1 MYGLVSRTPMLQ
13 HFSSLICMTD
23 RRTNMEIG
31 ASVILTCILEL
42 LAGLGLFLYGMET
55 MSDGLERVAGKQLKG
70 LLGAVTKNRLTQ
82 VILGFIIT
90 VLMQSSSATTVMLV
104 GFVNAGIMQL
114 SQAVGIIMGA
124 NIGTTVT
131 VLMMSVKL
139 DFDIIFCFVGCIVL
153 FLMMFAPKKF
163 KGLSGIVPV
172 IFGVGTLFLGMGIM
186 SEAMKPLREWQ
197 GFREALA
204 AVNNPIVAVLIG
216 AGITA
221 VIQSSAASIAI
232 LMPLAELGLI
242 DFQMC
247 MFILFGQNIG
257 TCATAV
263 LACIGTSATSKRVA
277 CVHLLF
283 NVIGTVIFI
292 ILALVMPI
300 HTWIQNMVP
309 SNISMQISVT
319 HIIFNSVTTVLL
331 LPFCNVLEQLACIL
345 IRDDGMTGEAMRLE
359 HFDQR
364 MLGAPAVAAEQL
376 FNETKRMGAIA
387 RANFSRAI
395 ECFDQWD
402 EDKAAE
408 AARNEEVLDFLNREI
423 TTYLVEVKGLDL
435 NAQDTLLVGA
445 LFHVINDMERVGDH
459 SQNILEAAQLRH
471 NEEIKFS
478 AKAVQELDDLSDM
491 VTLQLDRAL
500 DLFSRQ
506 DNRAVAIKQVEDTEQ
521 QIDDTTEALRQH
533 HVERLKQHKC
543 SAKNG
548 MIYLDILTNLERIG
562 DHAENIATSVEKAQT
577 THHVA

>member
-1 MYGLVSRTPMLQ
+1 
-13 HFSSLICMTD
+13 
-23 RRTNMEIG
+23 MEIG
-31 ASVILTCILEL
+31 ASVILTCLLEL

-55 MSDGLERVAGKQLKG
+55 MSDGLERVAGKQLKN
-70 LLGAVTKNRLTQ
+70 LLGAVTKNRMTQ
-82 VILGFIIT
+82 VLLGFIIT

-124 NIGTTVT
+124 NIGTTMT

-139 DFDIIFCFVGCIVL
+139 DFDIIFCFIGCIVL
-153 FLMMFAPKKF
+153 FMMMFAPKKF
-163 KGLSGIVPV
+163 GKMEGIVPV
-172 IFGVGTLFLGMGIM
+172 IFGVGALFLGMGIM
-186 SEAMKPLREWQ
+186 SSAMSPLREWE
-197 GFREALA
+197 GFRNALA

-221 VIQSSAASIAI
+221 IIQSSAASIAI

-257 TCATAV
+257 TCVTAV
-263 LACIGTSATSKRVA
+263 LACIGTTATSKRVA

-292 ILALVMPI
+292 IFALIFPL
-300 HTWIQNMVP
+300 HTWIQNLVP
-309 SNISMQISVT
+309 GNISMQISVT

-331 LPFCNVLEQLACIL
+331 LPLCNVLEQMACII
-345 IRDDGMTGEAMRLE
+345 IRDDGKVGEVMRLE

-364 MLGAPAVAAEQL
+364 MLNAPAVAAEQL
-376 FNETKRMGAIA
+376 FNEAIRMGSIA
-387 RANFSRAI
+387 KANFVRAI
-395 ECFDQWD
+395 ECFDEWD
-402 EDKAAE
+402 DDKAAE
-408 AARNEEVLDFLNREI
+408 VQRNEEVLDFLNHEI

-435 NAQDTLLVGA
+435 NAQDTLLVGS
-445 LFHVINDMERVGDH
+445 LFHVVNDMERVGDH

-478 AKAVQELDDLSDM
+478 DKAVRELDDLSAM
-491 VTLQLDRAL
+491 ITNQLDCAMEIFSKQDGSGVAL
-500 DLFSRQ
+500 S
-506 DNRAVAIKQVEDTEQ
+506 QVEAAEQ
-521 QIDDTTEALRQH
+521 EIDDITEALRQH
-533 HVERLKQHKC
+533 HVDRLKQHKC

-562 DHAENIATSVEKAQT
+562 DHAENIASSVEKQQT
-577 THHVA
+577 AHHVG

>member
-1 MYGLVSRTPMLQ
+1 MG
-13 HFSSLICMTD
+13 SSAGGTYADSPDDTD
-23 RRTNMEIG
+23 IG
-31 ASVILTCILEL
+31 GTSMGIGIGTLATCILEL
-42 LAGLGLFLYGMET
+42 LAGLGLFLYGMNT
-55 MSDGLERVAGKQLKG
+55 MSEGLERVAGKQLKG
-70 LLGAVTKNRLTQ
+70 LLSAVTKNRLMQ

-124 NIGTTVT
+124 NIGTTMT

-139 DFDIIFCFVGCIVL
+139 DFDVIFCFVGCIVL

-163 KGLSGIVPV
+163 GKLEGVVPI
-172 IFGVGTLFLGMGIM
+172 IFGVGALFLGMGLM
-186 SEAMKPLREWQ
+186 SDAMKPLREWQ
-197 GFREALA
+197 GFKDALA
-204 AVNNPIVAVLIG
+204 AVNHPLIAVLIG
-216 AGITA
+216 AVITA

-232 LMPLAELGLI
+232 LMPLAAMKIIPFE
-242 DFQMC
+242 MC

-257 TCATAV
+257 TCVTAV
-263 LACIGTSATSKRVA
+263 LACIGASATSKRVA

-292 ILALVMPI
+292 ILAMVLPMAEWIVALVGE
-300 HTWIQNMVP
+300 N
-309 SNISMQISVT
+309 NIEMQISVT
-319 HIIFNSVTTVLL
+319 HIIFNFGTTVML
-331 LPFCNVLEQLACIL
+331 LPLCNVLEQLACII
-345 IRDDGMTGEAMRLE
+345 IRDDGMTVEALKLQY
-359 HFDQR
+359 FDQR
-364 MLGAPAVAAEQL
+364 MLNAPAVAAEQL
-376 FNETKRMGAIA
+376 FNEAKRMGNIA
-387 RANFSRAI
+387 KANFVRSI

-402 EDKAAE
+402 EEKAE
-408 AARNEEVLDFLNREI
+408 EIARNEEVLDFLNHEI

-435 NAQDTLLVGA
+435 NEQDTLLVGA

-459 SQNILEAAQLRH
+459 SQNILEAAELRH

-478 AKAVQELDDLSDM
+478 EKAVKELDDLSALI
-491 VTLQLDRAL
+491 TLQLDRAME
-500 DLFSRQ
+500 LFSHQ
-506 DNRAVAIKQVEDTEQ
+506 DDRPVALKQVEDTEQ
-521 QIDDTTEALRQH
+521 EIDDTTEALRQH

-562 DHAENIATSVEKAQT
+562 DHAESIATSVQKAQS

>member
-1 MYGLVSRTPMLQ
+1 
-13 HFSSLICMTD
+13 
-23 RRTNMEIG
+23 MEITF
-31 ASVILTCILEL
+31 SVIATCILEL

-163 KGLSGIVPV
+163 KGLSGFVPV
-172 IFGVGTLFLGMGIM
+172 IFGVGALFLGMGIM
-186 SEAMKPLREWQ
+186 SSAMEPLREWQ
-197 GFREALA
+197 GFKDALA

-216 AGITA
+216 AAITA
-221 VIQSSAASIAI
+221 IIQSSAASIAI
-232 LMPLAELGLI
+232 LMPLAAMGLI
-242 DFQMC
+242 DFRMC

-263 LACIGTSATSKRVA
+263 LACIGTSATSKRVG

-283 NVIGTVIFI
+283 NIIGTVIFI
-292 ILALVMPI
+292 ILAMVMPI
-300 HTWIQNMVP
+300 HAWIQSLVP
-309 SNISMQISVT
+309 SNIEMQIAVT
-319 HIIFNSVTTVLL
+319 HIIFNSITTCML
-331 LPFCNVLEQLACIL
+331 LPFSNVLEQLACIL
-345 IRDDGMTGEAMRLE
+345 IHDDGMTGEVMKLQY
-359 HFDQR
+359 FDKR

-376 FNETKRMGAIA
+376 FNEAQRMGAIA
-387 RANFSRAI
+387 KANFTRAI
-395 ECFDQWD
+395 ECFDEWND
-402 EDKAAE
+402 DKAAE
-408 AARNEEVLDFLNREI
+408 VARNEEVLDFLNHEI

-435 NAQDTLLVGA
+435 SAQDTLLVGS
-445 LFHVINDMERVGDH
+445 LFHVVNDMERVGDH

-478 AKAVQELDDLSDM
+478 AKAVQELDSLSAM
-491 VTLQLDRAL
+491 VTSQLEKAME
-500 DLFSRQ
+500 LFSRQ
-506 DNRAVAIKQVEDTEQ
+506 DNRAAALKQVEDTEQ
-521 QIDDTTEALRQH
+521 EIDDITESLREH

-548 MIYLDILTNLERIG
+548 MLYLDILTNLERIG
-562 DHAENIATSVEKAQT
+562 DHAENIATSVEKSQA

>member
-1 MYGLVSRTPMLQ
+1 MEMS
-13 HFSSLICMTD
+13 FSVL
-23 RRTNMEIG
+23 
-31 ASVILTCILEL
+31 ATCILEL

-55 MSDGLERVAGKQLKG
+55 MSDGLERVAGKQLKS
-70 LLGAVTKNRLTQ
+70 LLGAVTKNRVTQ
-82 VILGFIIT
+82 VLLGFIIT

-139 DFDIIFCFVGCIVL
+139 DFHIIFCFIGCVVL

-163 KGLSGIVPV
+163 GKMEGIVPV
-172 IFGVGTLFLGMGIM
+172 IFGVGALFIGMTFM
-186 SEAMKPLREWQ
+186 SDAMKPLRGWE
-197 GFREALA
+197 GFTNALA
-204 AVNNPIVAVLIG
+204 AVKNPLVAVAIG

-221 VIQSSAASIAI
+221 LIQSSAASIAI

-257 TCATAV
+257 TCVTAV
-263 LACIGTSATSKRVA
+263 LACIGASATSKRVA

-283 NVIGTVIFI
+283 NCIGTVIFI
-292 ILALVMPI
+292 ILALILPM
-300 HTWIQNMVP
+300 HTWIQNLVP
-309 SNISMQISVT
+309 GNISMQISVT
-319 HIIFNSVTTVLL
+319 HITFNFVTTVLL
-331 LPFCNVLEQLACIL
+331 LPFANVLEQLACIL
-345 IRDDGMTGEAMRLE
+345 IRDDGAAGVAMRLE

-364 MLGAPAVAAEQL
+364 MLNAPAVAAEQL
-376 FNETKRMGAIA
+376 FNEVKRMGGIA
-387 RANFSRAI
+387 KSNFVKAI
-395 ECFDQWD
+395 ECFDDWND
-402 EDKAAE
+402 DKAE
-408 AARNEEVLDFLNREI
+408 EVARNEEVLDFLNHEI

-435 NAQDTLLVGA
+435 NPQDTLLVGA
-445 LFHVINDMERVGDH
+445 LFHVVNDMERVGDH

-478 AKAVQELDDLSDM
+478 EKAVKELDDLSGLI
-491 VTLQLDRAL
+491 TAQIDRAL

-506 DNRAVAIKQVEDTEQ
+506 DSSAAAIEQVEKTEQ
-521 QIDDTTEALRQH
+521 EIDDITEALREH
-533 HVERLKQHKC
+533 HVDRLKQHKC

-562 DHAENIATSVEKAQT
+562 DHAENIATSVTKAQAA
-577 THHVA
+577 HHAV

>member
-1 MYGLVSRTPMLQ
+1 
-13 HFSSLICMTD
+13 
-23 RRTNMEIG
+23 MEIG
-31 ASVILTCILEL
+31 FSVLATCILEL

-55 MSDGLERVAGKQLKG
+55 MSEGLERVAGKQLKN
-70 LLGAVTKNRLTQ
+70 LLGAVTKNRATQ
-82 VILGFIIT
+82 VVLGFIIT

-139 DFDIIFCFVGCIVL
+139 DFHIIFCFIGCIVL

-163 KGLSGIVPV
+163 KNLSGIVPV
-172 IFGVGTLFLGMGIM
+172 IFGVGALFIGMTFM
-186 SEAMKPLREWQ
+186 SNAMKPLRDWQ
-197 GFREALA
+197 GFADALA
-204 AVNNPIVAVLIG
+204 AVKNPIVAVLIG

-221 VIQSSAASIAI
+221 LIQSSAASIAI

-257 TCATAV
+257 TCVTAV
-263 LACIGTSATSKRVA
+263 LACIGASATSKRVA

-283 NVIGTVIFI
+283 NIIGTAIFI
-292 ILALVMPI
+292 ILALILPM

-309 SNISMQISVT
+309 GNISMQISVT

-331 LPFCNVLEQLACIL
+331 LPFASVLEQLACII
-345 IRDDGMTGEAMRLE
+345 IRDDGVAGEAMKLA

-364 MLGAPAVAAEQL
+364 MLNAPAVAAEQL
-376 FNETKRMGAIA
+376 FNEAKRMGNIA
-387 RANFSRAI
+387 KANFVRAI

-402 EDKAAE
+402 DDKAAE
-408 AARNEEVLDFLNREI
+408 IARNEEVLDFLNHEI

-435 NAQDTLLVGA
+435 NAQDTLLVGS
-445 LFHVINDMERVGDH
+445 LVHVINDLERVGDH

-478 AKAVQELDDLSDM
+478 EKAVKELDDLSA
-491 VTLQLDRAL
+491 VITAQLDRAME
-500 DLFSRQ
+500 LFSKQ
-506 DNRAVAIKQVEDTEQ
+506 DTRPIVLKQVEDIEQ
-521 QIDDTTEALRQH
+521 EIDDTTEALRQH
-533 HVERLKQHKC
+533 HVDRLKQHKC

-562 DHAENIATSVEKAQT
+562 DHAENIAVSATKQQSI
-577 THHVA
+577 HHVA

>member
-1 MYGLVSRTPMLQ
+1 
-13 HFSSLICMTD
+13 
-23 RRTNMEIG
+23 MEIG
-31 ASVILTCILEL
+31 ASVLFTCILEL
-42 LAGLGLFLYGMET
+42 LAGLGLFLYGMNT

-70 LLGAVTKNRLTQ
+70 LLGAVTKNRATQ
-82 VILGFIIT
+82 VVLGFIIT

-139 DFDIIFCFVGCIVL
+139 DFHIIFCFIGCIVL

-163 KGLSGIVPV
+163 GKMESIVPV
-172 IFGVGTLFLGMGIM
+172 IFGVGALFIGMRFM
-186 SEAMKPLREWQ
+186 SDAMKPLRDWQ
-197 GFREALA
+197 GFTDALQ
-204 AVNNPIVAVLIG
+204 AVKNPIVAVLIG

-221 VIQSSAASIAI
+221 LIQSSAASIAI

-257 TCATAV
+257 TCVTAV
-263 LACIGTSATSKRVA
+263 LACIGATATSKRVA

-292 ILALVMPI
+292 ILALILPM
-300 HTWIQNMVP
+300 HTWIQNLVP
-309 SNISMQISVT
+309 GNISMQISVT

-331 LPFCNVLEQLACIL
+331 LPFASVLEQLACII
-345 IRDDGMTGEAMRLE
+345 IRDDGMVGEALKLA

-364 MLGAPAVAAEQL
+364 MLMTPAVAAEQL
-376 FNETKRMGAIA
+376 FNEAKRMGGIA
-387 RANFSRAI
+387 KANFVRAI
-395 ECFDQWD
+395 ECFDEWD
-402 EDKAAE
+402 DDKAAE
-408 AARNEEVLDFLNREI
+408 IVRNEEVLDFLNHEI

-435 NAQDTLLVGA
+435 NFQDTLLVGS

-471 NEEIKFS
+471 KEEIRFS
-478 AKAVQELDDLSDM
+478 EKAVKELDDLSAM
-491 VTLQLDRAL
+491 ITAQLDRAM
-500 DLFSRQ
+500 DIFSRQ
-506 DNRAVAIKQVEDTEQ
+506 DTRAVALKQVEDVEQ
-521 QIDDTTEALRQH
+521 EIDDITEALREH
-533 HVERLKQHKC
+533 HVDRLKQHKC

-562 DHAENIATSVEKAQT
+562 DHAENIATSVMKAQAA
-577 THHVA
+577 HHVA

>member
-1 MYGLVSRTPMLQ
+1 MEMS
-13 HFSSLICMTD
+13 FSVL
-23 RRTNMEIG
+23 
-31 ASVILTCILEL
+31 ATCILEL

-55 MSDGLERVAGKQLKG
+55 MSDGLERVAGKQLKS
-70 LLGAVTKNRLTQ
+70 LLGAVTKNRVTQ
-82 VILGFIIT
+82 VLLGFIIT

-139 DFDIIFCFVGCIVL
+139 DFHIIFCFIGCVVL

-163 KGLSGIVPV
+163 GKMEGIVPV
-172 IFGVGTLFLGMGIM
+172 IFGVGALFIGMTFM
-186 SEAMKPLREWQ
+186 SDAMKPLRGWE
-197 GFREALA
+197 GFTNALA
-204 AVNNPIVAVLIG
+204 AVKNPLVAVAIG

-221 VIQSSAASIAI
+221 LIQSSAASIAI

-257 TCATAV
+257 TCVTAV
-263 LACIGTSATSKRVA
+263 LACIGASATSKRVA

-283 NVIGTVIFI
+283 NVIGRVIFI
-292 ILALVMPI
+292 ILALILPI
-300 HTWIQNMVP
+300 HTWIQAAVP
-309 SNISMQISVT
+309 GNISMQISVT

-331 LPFCNVLEQLACIL
+331 LPFANVLEQLACIL
-345 IRDDGMTGEAMRLE
+345 ILDDGAAGVAMRLE

-364 MLGAPAVAAEQL
+364 MLNAPAVAAEQL
-376 FNETKRMGAIA
+376 FNEVKRMGGIA
-387 RANFSRAI
+387 KSNFVKAI
-395 ECFDQWD
+395 ECFDDWND
-402 EDKAAE
+402 DKAE
-408 AARNEEVLDFLNREI
+408 EVARNEEVLDFLNHEI

-435 NAQDTLLVGA
+435 NPQDTLLVGA
-445 LFHVINDMERVGDH
+445 LFHVVNAMERVGDH

-478 AKAVQELDDLSDM
+478 EKAVKELDDLSGLI
-491 VTLQLDRAL
+491 TAQIDRAL

-506 DNRAVAIKQVEDTEQ
+506 DSSAAAIEQVEKTEQ
-521 QIDDTTEALRQH
+521 EIDDITEALREH
-533 HVERLKQHKC
+533 HVDRLKQHKC

-562 DHAENIATSVEKAQT
+562 DHAENIATSVGKAQT
-577 THHVA
+577 IHHIA

>member
-1 MYGLVSRTPMLQ
+1 MEQVAVAEQ
-13 HFSSLICMTD
+13 AVEMTVG
-23 RRTNMEIG
+23 TLAG
-31 ASVILTCILEL
+31 CILGL

-55 MSDGLERVAGKQLKG
+55 MSEGLERVAGKQLKG

-104 GFVNAGIMQL
+104 GFVNAGIMHL

-131 VLMMSVKL
+131 VLMLSVKL
-139 DFDIIFCFVGCIVL
+139 PFDTIFCFIGCIVL

-163 KGLSGIVPV
+163 KGLGGFVPV
-172 IFGVGTLFLGMGIM
+172 IFGVGALFLGMGLM
-186 SEAMKPLREWQ
+186 SGAMEPLREWQ
-197 GFREALA
+197 GFKDALA

-221 VIQSSAASIAI
+221 LIQSSAASIAI
-232 LMPLAELGLI
+232 LMPLATMGIIPFE
-242 DFQMC
+242 MC

-257 TCATAV
+257 TCVTAV
-263 LACIGTSATSKRVA
+263 LACIGTSSTSKRVA

-283 NVIGTVIFI
+283 NVIGTLIFI
-292 ILALVMPI
+292 VLALILPLAD
-300 HTWIQNMVP
+300 WIQALVP
-309 SNISMQISVT
+309 NNINMQISVT
-319 HIIFNSVTTVLL
+319 HIIFNTVTTIML

-345 IRDDGMTGEAMRLE
+345 IHDDGTTGEAMKLA
-359 HFDQR
+359 HFDKR
-364 MLGAPAVAAEQL
+364 MLNAPAVAAEQL
-376 FNETKRMGAIA
+376 FNEAKRMGNIA
-387 RANFSRAI
+387 KSNFTRAI

-402 EDKAAE
+402 DNKAE
-408 AARNEEVLDFLNREI
+408 EIARNEEVLDFLNHEI

-435 NAQDTLLVGA
+435 NEQDTLLVGA

-459 SQNILEAAQLRH
+459 SQNILEAAELRH

-478 AKAVQELDDLSDM
+478 EKAVKELDDLSALI
-491 VTLQLDRAL
+491 TLQLDRAME
-500 DLFSRQ
+500 LFSHQ
-506 DNRAVAIKQVEDTEQ
+506 DDRPVALKQVEDTEQ
-521 QIDDTTEALRQH
+521 EIDDTTEALRQH

-562 DHAENIATSVEKAQT
+562 DHAENIATSVQKAQS

>member
-1 MYGLVSRTPMLQ
+1 MYGLKRP
-13 HFSSLICMTD
+13 D
-23 RRTNMEIG
+23 RIFPDQSDHPEDIKMEIG

-55 MSDGLERVAGKQLKG
+55 MSDGLERVAGKQLKS
-70 LLGAVTKNRLTQ
+70 LLGAVTKNRATQ
-82 VILGFIIT
+82 VVLGFIIT

-139 DFDIIFCFVGCIVL
+139 DFHIIFCFIGCVVL

-163 KGLSGIVPV
+163 KGLGSVVPV
-172 IFGVGTLFLGMGIM
+172 IFGVGALFIGMTFM
-186 SEAMKPLREWQ
+186 SNAMKPLRDWQ
-197 GFREALA
+197 GFTNALQ

-221 VIQSSAASIAI
+221 LIQSSAASIAI

-257 TCATAV
+257 TCVTAV

-292 ILALVMPI
+292 ILALILPM
-300 HTWIQNMVP
+300 HTWIQNLVP
-309 SNISMQISVT
+309 GNISMQISLT
-319 HIIFNSVTTVLL
+319 HIIFNSVTTVML
-331 LPFCNVLEQLACIL
+331 LPFASVLEQLACIL
-345 IRDDGMTGEAMRLE
+345 IHDDGMVGEAMKLQY
-359 HFDQR
+359 FDQR
-364 MLGAPAVAAEQL
+364 MLNAPAVAAEQL
-376 FNETKRMGAIA
+376 FNEVKRMGNIA
-387 RANFSRAI
+387 RANFVRAI

-402 EDKAAE
+402 EDKAE
-408 AARNEEVLDFLNREI
+408 EIGRNEEVLDFLNREI

-435 NAQDTLLVGA
+435 GEQDTLLVGS
-445 LFHVINDMERVGDH
+445 LFHVVNDMERVGDH

-478 AKAVQELDDLSDM
+478 EKAVKELDDLSSM
-491 VTLQLDRAL
+491 VTAQLERAM

-506 DNRAVAIKQVEDTEQ
+506 DSRPVAIKQVEDTEEE
-521 QIDDTTEALRQH
+521 IDNITEALRQH
-533 HVERLKQHKC
+533 HVDRLKQHKC

-562 DHAENIATSVEKAQT
+562 DHAENIATSPTKAVVS
-577 THHVA
+577 HHIM

>member
-1 MYGLVSRTPMLQ
+1 
-13 HFSSLICMTD
+13 
-23 RRTNMEIG
+23 MEIG
-31 ASVILTCILEL
+31 FSVIATCVLEL

-70 LLGAVTKNRLTQ
+70 LLGAVTRNRATQ
-82 VILGFIIT
+82 VVLGFIIT

-139 DFDIIFCFVGCIVL
+139 DFHIIFCFIGCIVL
-153 FLMMFAPKKF
+153 FLIMFAPKKF
-163 KGLSGIVPV
+163 KGLEGVVPV
-172 IFGVGTLFLGMGIM
+172 IFGVGALFIGMTFM
-186 SEAMKPLREWQ
+186 SDAMKPLREWQ
-197 GFREALA
+197 GFRDALA

-221 VIQSSAASIAI
+221 LIQSSAASIAI
-232 LMPLAELGLI
+232 LMPLAELGLL

-257 TCATAV
+257 TCITAV
-263 LACIGTSATSKRVA
+263 LACVGASATSRRVA

-283 NVIGTVIFI
+283 NIIGTVIFI
-292 ILALVMPI
+292 IFALIFPL
-300 HTWIQNMVP
+300 HTWIQNLVP
-309 SNISMQISVT
+309 DNISMRISVT
-319 HIIFNSVTTVLL
+319 HIIFNGATTLLL
-331 LPFCNVLEQLACIL
+331 LPFASVLEQLACIL
-345 IRDDGMTGEAMRLE
+345 IRDGDKAGEAMKLE

-364 MLGAPAVAAEQL
+364 MLNAPPVAAEQL
-376 FNETKRMGAIA
+376 FNETRRMGEIA
-387 RANFSRAI
+387 RANFVRAV
-395 ECFDQWD
+395 ECFTSWD
-402 EDKAAE
+402 DDKAAE
-408 AARNEEVLDFLNREI
+408 LARNEEVLDFLNREI

-435 NAQDTLLVGA
+435 NEQDTLLVGS

-459 SQNILEAAQLRH
+459 SLNILEAAELRH

-478 AKAVQELDDLSDM
+478 AKAAQELDDLSAM
-491 VTLQLDRAL
+491 VIAQLDHAL
-500 DLFSRQ
+500 ELF
-506 DNRAVAIKQVEDTEQ
+506 AKQESSPAALVPVENVEQ
-521 QIDDTTEALRQH
+521 EIDDITEALRQH

-562 DHAENIATSVEKAQT
+562 DHAENIATSVQKART
-577 THHVA
+577 SHHVV

>member
-1 MYGLVSRTPMLQ
+1 
-13 HFSSLICMTD
+13 
-23 RRTNMEIG
+23 MEIG
-31 ASVILTCILEL
+31 IGTLATCLLEL

-55 MSDGLERVAGKQLKG
+55 MSEGLERVAGKQLKN
-70 LLGAVTKNRLTQ
+70 LLGAVTKNRATQ
-82 VILGFIIT
+82 VVLGFIIT

-124 NIGTTVT
+124 NIGTTMT

-139 DFDIIFCFVGCIVL
+139 DFHIIFCFIGCIVL

-163 KGLSGIVPV
+163 GKMEGIVPV
-172 IFGVGTLFLGMGIM
+172 IFGVGALFIGMTFM
-186 SEAMKPLREWQ
+186 SDAMKPLRDWQ
-197 GFREALA
+197 GFRDALA

-221 VIQSSAASIAI
+221 LIQSSAASIAI
-232 LMPLAELGLI
+232 LMPLAEMGLI

-257 TCATAV
+257 TCVTAV
-263 LACIGTSATSKRVA
+263 LACIGTTSTSKRVA

-283 NVIGTVIFI
+283 NIIGTVIFI
-292 ILALVMPI
+292 IFALIAPL

-309 SNISMQISVT
+309 GNISMQISVT

-331 LPFCNVLEQLACIL
+331 MPFATVLEQLACII
-345 IRDDGMTGEAMRLE
+345 IRDDGQVGEAMRLE

-364 MLGAPAVAAEQL
+364 MLTAPAIAAEQL
-376 FNETKRMGAIA
+376 FNEAKRMGEIA
-387 RANFSRAI
+387 KANFVGAI
-395 ECFDQWD
+395 ECFDHWD
-402 EDKAAE
+402 DDKAAE
-408 AARNEEVLDFLNREI
+408 VMRNEEVLDFLNHEI

-435 NAQDTLLVGA
+435 NAQDTLLVGS

-471 NEEIKFS
+471 KEEIKFS
-478 AKAVQELDDLSDM
+478 EKAVKELDDLSAM
-491 VTLQLDRAL
+491 ITAQLDRAMEI
-500 DLFSRQ
+500 FSKQ
-506 DNRAVAIKQVEDTEQ
+506 DTRGILLSQVEAVEQ
-521 QIDDTTEALRQH
+521 EIDDTTEALREH
-533 HVERLKQHKC
+533 HVDRLKQHKC

-562 DHAENIATSVEKAQT
+562 DHAENIASSVEKQQVA
-577 THHVA
+577 HHAG

>member
-1 MYGLVSRTPMLQ
+1 M
-13 HFSSLICMTD
+13 D
-23 RRTNMEIG
+23 IG
-31 ASVILTCILEL
+31 FGTLATCLLEL

-55 MSDGLERVAGKQLKG
+55 MSDGLERVAGKQLKN

-82 VILGFIIT
+82 VVLGFIIT

-124 NIGTTVT
+124 NIGTTMT

-139 DFDIIFCFVGCIVL
+139 DFHIIFCFIGCLVL

-163 KGLSGIVPV
+163 KSLEGIVPV
-172 IFGVGTLFLGMGIM
+172 IFGVGALFIGMVFM
-186 SEAMKPLREWQ
+186 SDAMKPLRDWP
-197 GFREALA
+197 GFTNALA
-204 AVNNPIVAVLIG
+204 AVKNPIVAVLIG

-221 VIQSSAASIAI
+221 IIQSSAASIAI
-232 LMPLAELGLI
+232 MMPLAEMGLI

-257 TCATAV
+257 TCVTAV
-263 LACIGTSATSKRVA
+263 LACIGTTATSKRVA

-283 NVIGTVIFI
+283 NIIGTVIFI
-292 ILALVMPI
+292 ILALILPM
-300 HTWIQNMVP
+300 HTWIQNAVP
-309 SNISMQISVT
+309 GNISAQIAVT

-331 LPFCNVLEQLACIL
+331 LPFATVLEQLACII
-345 IRDDGMTGEAMRLE
+345 IRDDGQTGVVMRLE

-364 MLGAPAVAAEQL
+364 MLNAPAVAAEQL
-376 FNETKRMGAIA
+376 FNEAKRMGGIA
-387 RANFSRAI
+387 KANFVRAI

-408 AARNEEVLDFLNREI
+408 VTRNEEVLDFLNHEI

-435 NAQDTLLVGA
+435 NAQDTLLVGS

-471 NEEIKFS
+471 KEEIKFS
-478 AKAVQELDDLSDM
+478 EKAVKELDDLSAM
-491 VTLQLDRAL
+491 VTSQLDRAL
-500 DLFSRQ
+500 DIFSKQ
-506 DNRAVAIKQVEDTEQ
+506 DNRGVALQQVEDTEQ
-521 QIDDTTEALRQH
+521 EIDDITEALREH
-533 HVERLKQHKC
+533 HVDRLKQHKC

-548 MIYLDILTNLERIG
+548 MIYLDLLTNLERIG
-562 DHAENIATSVEKAQT
+562 DHAENIASSVEKQQT
-577 THHVA
+577 AHHAV

>member
-1 MYGLVSRTPMLQ
+1 MRLAAISRMVMR
-13 HFSSLICMTD
+13 HIHLID
-23 RRTNMEIG
+23 RINRRINMEIG
-31 ASVILTCILEL
+31 VGVIATCILEL

-70 LLGAVTKNRLTQ
+70 LLGAVTKNRATQ
-82 VILGFIIT
+82 VVLGFIIT

-139 DFDIIFCFVGCIVL
+139 DFDVIFCFIGCIVL

-172 IFGVGTLFLGMGIM
+172 IFGVGALFIGMGIM
-186 SEAMKPLREWQ
+186 SSAMTPLRDWQ
-197 GFREALA
+197 GFKDALA
-204 AVNNPIVAVLIG
+204 AVSNPIVAVLIG

-263 LACIGTSATSKRVA
+263 LACIGTSSTSKRVA

-292 ILALVMPI
+292 ILALILPLAD
-300 HTWIQNMVP
+300 WIQAMVP
-309 SNISMQISVT
+309 GNISMQISVT

-331 LPFCNVLEQLACIL
+331 LPFSNVLEQLACIF
-345 IRDDGMTGEAMRLE
+345 IRDDGTVGEAMRLE
-359 HFDQR
+359 HFDKR
-364 MLGAPAVAAEQL
+364 MLNAPAVAAEQL
-376 FNETKRMGAIA
+376 FNEVKRMGTIA
-387 RANFSRAI
+387 KANFIRAI

-408 AARNEEVLDFLNREI
+408 LARNEEVLDFLNHEI

-435 NAQDTLLVGA
+435 SAQDTLLVGS
-445 LFHVINDMERVGDH
+445 LFHVVNDMERVGDH

-478 AKAVQELDDLSDM
+478 AKAVQELDNLSGL
-491 VTLQLDRAL
+491 VTDQLDRAL

-506 DNRAVAIKQVEDTEQ
+506 DSRPVARKQVEDVEQ
-521 QIDDTTEALRQH
+521 EIDDITEALREH

-562 DHAENIATSVEKAQT
+562 DHAENIASSVEKAQS

>member
-1 MYGLVSRTPMLQ
+1 MDMSFG
-13 HFSSLICMTD
+13 
-23 RRTNMEIG
+23 
-31 ASVILTCILEL
+31 VIMTCILEL

-55 MSDGLERVAGKQLKG
+55 MSDGLERVAGKQLKS
-70 LLGAVTKNRLTQ
+70 LLGAVTKNRATQ
-82 VILGFIIT
+82 VVLGFIIT

-139 DFDIIFCFVGCIVL
+139 DFDIIFCFIGCVVL
-153 FLMMFAPKKF
+153 FMIMFAPKKF
-163 KGLSGIVPV
+163 GKLESVVPV
-172 IFGVGTLFLGMGIM
+172 IFGVGALFLGMGLM
-186 SEAMKPLREWQ
+186 SDAMVPMREWE
-197 GFREALA
+197 GFTNALA
-204 AVNNPIVAVLIG
+204 AVKNPLVAVLIG
-216 AGITA
+216 AVITA

-257 TCATAV
+257 TCVTAV
-263 LACIGTSATSKRVA
+263 LACIGASATSKRVA

-283 NVIGTVIFI
+283 NCIGTVIFI
-292 ILALVMPI
+292 ILALILPMDEWMQSLAPA
-300 HTWIQNMVP
+300 
-309 SNISMQISVT
+309 NIKMQIAFT
-319 HIIFNSVTTVLL
+319 HIVFNSVTTVLL
-331 LPFCNVLEQLACIL
+331 LPFSTVLEQLACIL
-345 IRDDGMTGEAMRLE
+345 IRDDGTTTEAMKLQ

-364 MLGAPAVAAEQL
+364 MLEAPAVAAEQL
-376 FNETKRMGAIA
+376 FNEAKRMGMIA
-387 RANFSRAI
+387 KANFTRAI

-408 AARNEEVLDFLNREI
+408 VARNEEVLDFLNHEI

-435 NAQDTLLVGA
+435 NDQDTLLVGS
-445 LFHVINDMERVGDH
+445 LFHVVNDMERVGDH

-471 NEEIKFS
+471 NEDIKFS
-478 AKAVQELDDLSDM
+478 EKAVKELDDLSAM
-491 VTLQLDRAL
+491 VTAQLDRAMEM
-500 DLFSRQ
+500 FSKQ
-506 DNRAVAIKQVEDTEQ
+506 DNRPVAIKQVEDTEQ
-521 QIDDTTEALRQH
+521 EIDDITEALREH
-533 HVERLKQHKC
+533 HVDRLKQHKC

-562 DHAENIATSVEKAQT
+562 DHAENIASSVEKAQT
-577 THHVA
+577 SHHVA

>member
-1 MYGLVSRTPMLQ
+1 MNIGTLAT
-13 HFSSLICMTD
+13 CM
-23 RRTNMEIG
+23 
-31 ASVILTCILEL
+31 LEL

-55 MSDGLERVAGKQLKG
+55 MSDGLERVAGKQLKN

-82 VILGFIIT
+82 VVLGFIIT

-124 NIGTTVT
+124 NIGTTMT

-139 DFDIIFCFVGCIVL
+139 DFHIIFCFIGCIVL

-163 KGLSGIVPV
+163 KSLEGIVPV
-172 IFGVGTLFLGMGIM
+172 IFGVGALFIGMVFM
-186 SEAMKPLREWQ
+186 SDAMKPLREWQ
-197 GFREALA
+197 GFTNALA
-204 AVNNPIVAVLIG
+204 AVKNPIVAVLIG

-221 VIQSSAASIAI
+221 LIQSSAASIAI
-232 LMPLAELGLI
+232 MMPLAEMGLI

-257 TCATAV
+257 TCVTAV
-263 LACIGTSATSKRVA
+263 LACIGTTATSKRVA

-283 NVIGTVIFI
+283 NIIGTVIFI
-292 ILALVMPI
+292 ILALILPM
-300 HTWIQNMVP
+300 HTWIQNAVP
-309 SNISMQISVT
+309 GNISAQIALT
-319 HIIFNSVTTVLL
+319 HIIFNFVTTVLL
-331 LPFCNVLEQLACIL
+331 LPFATVLEQLACII
-345 IRDDGMTGEAMRLE
+345 IRDDGVVGEALKLQ

-364 MLGAPAVAAEQL
+364 MLNAPAVAAEQL
-376 FNETKRMGAIA
+376 FNEAKRMGGIA
-387 RANFSRAI
+387 KANFVRAI

-408 AARNEEVLDFLNREI
+408 VTRNEEVLDFLNHEI

-435 NAQDTLLVGA
+435 NAQDTLLVGS

-471 NEEIKFS
+471 KEEIKFS
-478 AKAVQELDDLSDM
+478 DKAVKELDDLSAM
-491 VTLQLDRAL
+491 VTSQLDRAL
-500 DLFSRQ
+500 EIFSNQ
-506 DNRAVAIKQVEDTEQ
+506 DNRGVALKQVEDTEQ
-521 QIDDTTEALRQH
+521 EIDDITEALREH
-533 HVERLKQHKC
+533 HVDRLKQHKC

-548 MIYLDILTNLERIG
+548 MIYLDLLTNLERIG
-562 DHAENIATSVEKAQT
+562 DHAENIASSVEKQQT
-577 THHVA
+577 AHHAV

>member
-1 MYGLVSRTPMLQ
+1 MELSFGV
-13 HFSSLICMTD
+13 IMTC
-23 RRTNMEIG
+23 
-31 ASVILTCILEL
+31 VLEL
-42 LAGLGLFLYGMET
+42 LASLGLFLYGMNT
-55 MSDGLERVAGKQLKG
+55 MSEGLEKVAGKQLKS
-70 LLGAVTKNRLTQ
+70 LLGAVTKNRATQ
-82 VILGFIIT
+82 VVLGFIIT

-131 VLMMSVKL
+131 VLMMSIKL
-139 DFDIIFCFVGCIVL
+139 DFDIIFCFIGCVVL
-153 FLMMFAPKKF
+153 FLVMFVPGKF
-163 KGLSGIVPV
+163 KKLGGIVPV
-172 IFGVGTLFLGMGIM
+172 IFGVGSLFLGMGLM
-186 SEAMKPLREWQ
+186 SDAMVPLREWE
-197 GFREALA
+197 GFANALA
-204 AVNNPIVAVLIG
+204 AVKNPFVAVMIG

-221 VIQSSAASIAI
+221 LIQSSAASIAI

-257 TCATAV
+257 TCITAV
-263 LACIGTSATSKRVA
+263 LACIGTTATSKRVA

-283 NVIGTVIFI
+283 NVIGTAIFI
-292 ILALVMPI
+292 ILALLLPL
-300 HTWIQNMVP
+300 HEWIQSLVP
-309 SNISMQISVT
+309 GNISMQISLT

-331 LPFCNVLEQLACIL
+331 LPFANVLEQLACIF
-345 IRDDGMTGEAMRLE
+345 IKDDGAIAEALKLE

-364 MLGAPAVAAEQL
+364 MLRTPAVAAEQL
-376 FNETKRMGAIA
+376 FNEAKRMGGIA
-387 RANFSRAI
+387 KANFIRAI
-395 ECFDQWD
+395 ECFDSWD

-408 AARNEEVLDFLNREI
+408 VARSEEALDFLNREI

-435 NAQDTLLVGA
+435 GEQDTLLVGS

-478 AKAVQELDDLSDM
+478 QKAVQELDDLSNL
-491 VTLQLDRAL
+491 VTAQLDRAM
-500 DLFSRQ
+500 DIFSRQ
-506 DNRAVAIKQVEDTEQ
+506 DTRAVALKQVEDVEQ
-521 QIDDTTEALRQH
+521 EIDDTTEALREH
-533 HVERLKQHKC
+533 HVDRLKQHKC

-562 DHAENIATSVEKAQT
+562 DHAENIATSVTKHAAN
-577 THHVA
+577 HIA

>member
-1 MYGLVSRTPMLQ
+1 
-13 HFSSLICMTD
+13 
-23 RRTNMEIG
+23 MEIG
-31 ASVILTCILEL
+31 FGVIATCLLEL
-42 LAGLGLFLYGMET
+42 LAGLGLFLFGMET
-55 MSDGLERVAGKQLKG
+55 MSEGLERVAGKQLKG
-70 LLGAVTKNRLTQ
+70 LLGAVTKNRATQ
-82 VILGFIIT
+82 VVLGFIIT

-139 DFDIIFCFVGCIVL
+139 DFHIIFCFIGCIVL

-163 KGLSGIVPV
+163 GKMESIVPV
-172 IFGVGTLFLGMGIM
+172 IFGVGALFIGMRFM
-186 SEAMKPLREWQ
+186 SDAMKPLRDWQ
-197 GFREALA
+197 GFTDALQ
-204 AVNNPIVAVLIG
+204 AVKNPIVAVLIG

-221 VIQSSAASIAI
+221 LIQSSAASIAI

-257 TCATAV
+257 TCVTAV
-263 LACIGTSATSKRVA
+263 LACIGATATSKRVA

-292 ILALVMPI
+292 ILALILPM
-300 HTWIQNMVP
+300 HTWIQNLVP
-309 SNISMQISVT
+309 GNISMQISVT

-331 LPFCNVLEQLACIL
+331 LPFASVLEQLACII
-345 IRDDGMTGEAMRLE
+345 IRDDGMVGEALKLA

-364 MLGAPAVAAEQL
+364 MLMTPAVAAEQL
-376 FNETKRMGAIA
+376 FNEAKRMGGIA
-387 RANFSRAI
+387 KANFVRAI
-395 ECFDQWD
+395 ECFDEWD
-402 EDKAAE
+402 DDKAAE
-408 AARNEEVLDFLNREI
+408 IVRNEEVLDFLNHEI

-435 NAQDTLLVGA
+435 NFQDTLLVGS

-471 NEEIKFS
+471 NEDIKFS
-478 AKAVQELDDLSDM
+478 EKAVKELDDLSAM
-491 VTLQLDRAL
+491 VTAQLDRAMEI
-500 DLFSRQ
+500 FSKQ
-506 DNRAVAIKQVEDTEQ
+506 DTRGVALKQVEDIEQ
-521 QIDDTTEALRQH
+521 EIDDITEALREH
-533 HVERLKQHKC
+533 HVDRLKQHKC

-548 MIYLDILTNLERIG
+548 MIYLDLLTNLERIG
-562 DHAENIATSVEKAQT
+562 DHAENIASSVEKQQT
-577 THHVA
+577 AHHVA

>member
-1 MYGLVSRTPMLQ
+1 
-13 HFSSLICMTD
+13 
-23 RRTNMEIG
+23 MEIG

-55 MSDGLERVAGKQLKG
+55 MSDGLERVAGKQLKS
-70 LLGAVTKNRLTQ
+70 LLGAVTKNRATQ
-82 VILGFIIT
+82 VVLGFIIT

-139 DFDIIFCFVGCIVL
+139 DFHIIFCFIGCVVL

-163 KGLSGIVPV
+163 KGLGSVVPV
-172 IFGVGTLFLGMGIM
+172 IFGVGALFIGMTFM
-186 SEAMKPLREWQ
+186 SNAMKPLRDWQ
-197 GFREALA
+197 GFTNALQ

-221 VIQSSAASIAI
+221 LIQSSAASIAI

-257 TCATAV
+257 TCVTAV

-292 ILALVMPI
+292 ILALILPM
-300 HTWIQNMVP
+300 HTWIQNLVP
-309 SNISMQISVT
+309 GNISMQISLT
-319 HIIFNSVTTVLL
+319 HIIFNSVTTVML
-331 LPFCNVLEQLACIL
+331 LPFASVLEQLACIL
-345 IRDDGMTGEAMRLE
+345 IHDDGMVGEAMKLQY
-359 HFDQR
+359 FDQR
-364 MLGAPAVAAEQL
+364 MLNAPAVAAEQL
-376 FNETKRMGAIA
+376 FNEVKRMGNIA
-387 RANFSRAI
+387 RANFVRAI

-402 EDKAAE
+402 EDKAE
-408 AARNEEVLDFLNREI
+408 EIGRNEEVLDFLNREI

-435 NAQDTLLVGA
+435 GEQDTLLVGS
-445 LFHVINDMERVGDH
+445 LFHVVNDMERVGDH

-478 AKAVQELDDLSDM
+478 EKAVKELDDLSSM
-491 VTLQLDRAL
+491 VTAQLERAM

-506 DNRAVAIKQVEDTEQ
+506 DSRPVAIKQVEDTEEE
-521 QIDDTTEALRQH
+521 IDNITEALRQH
-533 HVERLKQHKC
+533 HVDRLKQHKC

-562 DHAENIATSVEKAQT
+562 DHAENIATSVDKAFVHIQ
-577 THHVA
+577 A